1 MRNNISLSHIISQ
14 STPAYGD
21 RDRIFIRDNSSIQ
34 KGETANSSCWI
45 FSNNHIGTHIDSPR
59 HFSATGKK
67 THEFPIN
74 DFFYD
79 SVKLVDIT
87 CTTGILISINDFKAV
102 EDSVPP
108 DTELLLIRT
117 GYEGYRDIDK
127 YWNDS
132 PGLAAELADYF
143 RAKFPA
149 LRCVGFDFISLTS
162 WNFRPEGRVSHK
174 AFLCPED
181 SGKRPLLV
189 IEDMALAAI
198 KTSIRSVIV
207 APMFVEDGNGGAV
220 TVFADVE
227 TNI

>member
-1 MRNNISLSHIISQ
+1 MRNNICLSHLISQ
-14 STPAYGD
+14 STPAYGN
-21 RDRIFIRDNSSIQ
+21 RDRIFIRDNSSIL

-67 THEFPIN
+67 THEFPVN

-79 SVKLVDIT
+79 KVAVVDIT
-87 CTTGILISINDFKAV
+87 CATGILISIEDFKKV
-102 EDSVPP
+102 EESVPA
-108 DTELLLIRT
+108 DTELLIIRT
-117 GYEGYRDIDK
+117 GYESYRQDDK

-143 RAKFPA
+143 RAGYPD

-174 AFLCPED
+174 AFLCPEGD
-181 SGKRPLLV
+181 KKSILV
-189 IEDMALAAI
+189 IEDMALAGI
-198 KTSIRSVIV
+198 ISGIRSVIV

-220 TVFADVE
+220 TVFADME
-227 TNI
+227 TI

>member
-1 MRNNISLSHIISQ
+1 MRNNINLSHLISQ
-14 STPAYGD
+14 STPAYGN
-21 RDRIFIRDNSSIQ
+21 RDRIFIRDNSSIL

-67 THEFPIN
+67 THEFPVN

-79 SVKLVDIT
+79 KVKLVDIT
-87 CTTGILISINDFKAV
+87 CTSGILISIDDFKKV
-102 EDSVPP
+102 EAQVPH
-108 DTELLLIRT
+108 DVELLFIRT
-117 GYEGYRDIDK
+117 GYEGYRAIDK

-143 RAKFPA
+143 RSHFPY

-162 WNFRPEGRVSHK
+162 WNFRPEGRISHR
-174 AFLCPED
+174 AFLCPDEP
-181 SGKRPLLV
+181 KQPILV
-189 IEDMALAAI
+189 IEDMALAAVNSAI
-198 KTSIRSVIV
+198 KSVVV

-227 TNI
+227 

>member
-1 MRNNISLSHIISQ
+1 MRNNISLSHIVSQ
-14 STPAYGD
+14 SSPAYGN
-21 RDRIFIRDNSSIQ
+21 RDRVFIRDNSSIL

-67 THEFPIN
+67 TYEFDIN

-79 SVKLVDIT
+79 RVALIDIE
-87 CTTGILISINDFKAV
+87 CRSGLLISRADV
-102 EDSVPP
+102 EKVVDQISE

-117 GYEGYRDIDK
+117 GYERYRTEDK

-132 PGLAAELADYF
+132 PGLAAELADFF
-143 RAKFPA
+143 RGRFPA

-162 WNFRPEGRVSHK
+162 WNFRPEGRVSHR
-174 AFLCPED
+174 AFLCPEGD
-181 SGKRPLLV
+181 IKIILV

-198 KTSIRSVIV
+198 QTKIKSVVV
-207 APMFVEDGNGGAV
+207 APLFVEDGNGGAV
-220 TVFADVE
+220 TVFADV
-227 TNI
+227 N

>member
-1 MRNNISLSHIISQ
+1 MRNNINLSHLISQ
-14 STPAYGD
+14 STPAYGN
-21 RDRIFIRDNSSIQ
+21 RDRIFVRDNSSIL

-67 THEFPIN
+67 TQDFPVN

-79 SVKLVDIT
+79 KVKLVDIT
-87 CTTGILISINDFKAV
+87 CATGILIGIDDFKKV
-102 EDSVPP
+102 EDAVPA
-108 DTELLLIRT
+108 DVELLFIRT
-117 GYEGYRDIDK
+117 GYEGHRGVDK

-143 RAKFPA
+143 RGKFPA

-174 AFLCPED
+174 AFLCPDEEE
-181 SGKRPLLV
+181 KKPILV
-189 IEDMALAAI
+189 IEDMALANVQTAI
-198 KTSIRSVIV
+198 KTVVV

-227 TNI
+227 

>member
-14 STPAYGD
+14 STPAYGN
-21 RDRIFIRDNSSIQ
+21 RDRIFIRDNSSIL

-67 THEFPIN
+67 THEFAPN

-79 SVKLVDIT
+79 VVKLVDIT
-87 CTTGILISINDFKAV
+87 CATGILINIEDFKKV
-102 EDSVPP
+102 EAEVPA
-108 DTELLLIRT
+108 DVELLIIRT
-117 GYEGYRDIDK
+117 GYENYRADDK

-143 RAKFPA
+143 RAKFPQ

-162 WNFRPEGRVSHK
+162 WNFRPEGRVSHR
-174 AFLCPED
+174 AFLCPEEP
-181 SGKRPLLV
+181 KKPILV
-189 IEDMALAAI
+189 IEDMALLAVQ
-198 KTSIRSVIV
+198 TPIRSVVV

-227 TNI
+227 E

>member
-1 MRNNISLSHIISQ
+1 MRNNINLSHLISQ
-14 STPAYGD
+14 STPAYGN
-21 RDRIFIRDNSSIQ
+21 RDRIFIRDNSSIL
-34 KGETANSSCWI
+34 KGETANSSCWV
-45 FSNNHIGTHIDSPR
+45 FSNNHIGTHIDSPH

-67 THEFPIN
+67 THEFDVN

-79 SVKLVDIT
+79 EVKLVDIR
-87 CTTGILISINDFKAV
+87 CATGILISVDDFKKV
-102 EDSVPP
+102 ENEIGQNNI
-108 DTELLLIRT
+108 ELLLIRT
-117 GYEGYRDIDK
+117 GYEQYRTIDK

-143 RAKFPA
+143 RGKYPK

-181 SGKRPLLV
+181 GKKEILV
-189 IEDMALAAI
+189 IEDMALAAVN
-198 KTSIRSVIV
+198 KQIRSVVV

-220 TVFADVE
+220 TVFADME
-227 TNI
+227 N

>member
-1 MRNNISLSHIISQ
+1 MRNNINLSHVISQ
-14 STPAYGD
+14 STPAYGN
-21 RDRIFIRDNSSIQ
+21 RDRIFIRDNSSIL

-67 THEFPIN
+67 TQELNIN

-79 SVKLVDIT
+79 KVALVDIP
-87 CTTGILISINDFKAV
+87 CSLGILISIEDFKKV
-102 EDSVPP
+102 EEKIDKPGI
-108 DTELLLIRT
+108 ELLLIRT
-117 GYEGYRDIDK
+117 GYEQFRTIDK

-143 RAKFPA
+143 RNNYSS

-181 SGKRPLLV
+181 ETKTILV
-189 IEDMALAAI
+189 IEDMALAHISSGI
-198 KTSIRSVIV
+198 KSVVV
-207 APMFVEDGNGGAV
+207 APIFVEDGNGGAV

-227 TNI
+227 E

>member
-1 MRNNISLSHIISQ
+1 MRNNINLSHLISQ
-14 STPAYGD
+14 STPAYGN
-21 RDRIFIRDNSSIQ
+21 RDRIFIRDNSSIL
-34 KGETANSSCWI
+34 KGETANSSCWV

-67 THEFPIN
+67 THEFDVN

-79 SVKLVDIT
+79 KVKLIDIT
-87 CTTGILISINDFKAV
+87 CATGILISIDDFKKV
-102 EDSVPP
+102 ENEIRQNDI
-108 DTELLLIRT
+108 ELLLIRT
-117 GYEGYRDIDK
+117 GYEQYRTIDK

-143 RAKFPA
+143 RSKYPK

-181 SGKRPLLV
+181 GKTEILV
-189 IEDMALAAI
+189 IEDMALAAVN
-198 KTSIRSVIV
+198 KEIRAVVV

-220 TVFADVE
+220 TVFADME
-227 TNI
+227 N